1 MVSEMFD
8 KAIQFLKDHKEIAL
22 ATSEGNLP
30 KLRIFQIM
38 KQEGHVLYFATS
50 ARRQSIGSYA
60 RIPMLRYWPTQITYQ
75 LDVLG
80 W

>member
-1 MVSEMFD
+1 MFD

-22 ATSEGNLP
+22 ATCEGNLP

-38 KQEGHVLYFATS
+38 KQEGNVLYFATS
-50 ARRQSIGSYA
+50 AQRLSIGSCA
-60 RIPMLRYWPTQITYQ
+60 RIPMWRYWPTQIIYPS
-75 LDVLG
+75 DVQG

>member
-1 MVSEMFD
+1 MFD

-22 ATSEGNLP
+22 ATCEGNLP

-38 KQEGHVLYFATS
+38 KQEGH
-50 ARRQSIGSYA
+50 
-60 RIPMLRYWPTQITYQ
+60 WPTQIIFP
-75 LDVLG
+75 LDAQE

>member
-1 MVSEMFD
+1 MFER
-8 KAIQFLKDHKEIAL
+8 AIQFLKDHKEIAL
-22 ATSEGNLP
+22 ATCEGNLP

-50 ARRQSIGSYA
+50 AQKAVCCA
-60 RIPMLRYWPTQITYQ
+60 RIPMLRYWHMLITFPFAAQ
-75 LDVLG
+75 V